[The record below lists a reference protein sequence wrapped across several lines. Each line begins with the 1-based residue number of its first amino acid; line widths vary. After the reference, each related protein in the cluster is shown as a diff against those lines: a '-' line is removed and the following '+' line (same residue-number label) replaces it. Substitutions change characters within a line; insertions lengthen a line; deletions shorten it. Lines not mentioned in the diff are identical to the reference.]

1 MVGAEKKDELVNKLK
16 KYSLLILI
24 GFVLIAGGSAY
35 YFYKQYS
42 ALKRDPQ
49 VLVKKEAAALV
60 EKVGRLIVLPQGEEP
75 TVATVSDPE
84 KLRNQPFFANA
95 KAGYKVLIY
104 TNAKKAILYD
114 PILNKIVEV
123 APLNIGNNP

>member
-1 MVGAEKKDELVNKLK
+1 MTSDEKKIELVNKLK
-16 KYSLLILI
+16 KFSLLILV
-24 GFVLIAGGSAY
+24 GFVLVAGGSAY

-49 VLVKKEAAALV
+49 ALAKKEATTLV
-60 EKVGRLIVLPQGEEP
+60 EKVGQLIVLPEGEEP

-84 KLRNQPFFANA
+84 KLKNQPFFANA

-114 PILNKIVEV
+114 PVLNKIVEV